1 MTACTIDEAVRRLIS
16 VGADM
21 DQIGGVDNF
30 CWPSIQ
36 YHPVNNPDGRLKAA
50 KLVRSCLALKEMCLA
65 YGIPLLSGKDSM
77 YVDGHLPG
85 KYGETHKVSALETLQ
100 FSASSIVS
108 DITRCVTMDPKASG
122 DLVYVLGA
130 TRNEL
135 GGSEYYDHFGY
146 VGLNVPLVFP
156 AQFLP
161 MYQALST
168 AIENSLVAS
177 CHGIYSGGLGIHLA
191 LMAMAGNL
199 GMTIDLSLLPIEE
212 PLRDDQAL
220 FSESAGRFIVTVSAD
235 NEQAFEA
242 LMLKAETQS
251 SLIDF
256 ACIGK
261 TTEDAGFFEILGQSK
276 DTLLRLSIA
285 ELKTAWKKPFGAL
298 I

>member
-1 MTACTIDEAVRRLIS
+1 
-16 VGADM
+16 
-21 DQIGGVDNF
+21 VDNF

-36 YHPVNNPDGRLKAA
+36 YHPVNNPDGHLKAA

-85 KYGETHKVSALETLQ
+85 AYGETHKVSALETLQ
-100 FSASSIVS
+100 FSASSIIS

-156 AQFLP
+156 DQFLP

-168 AIENSLVAS
+168 AIENRMVAS

-199 GMTIDLSLLPIEE
+199 GMTIDLSQLPFEE

-235 NEQAFEA
+235 NEQAFES
-242 LMLKAETQS
+242 LMLNAETQPS
-251 SLIDF
+251 PIDF

-261 TTEDAGFFEILGQSK
+261 TMEDAGCLEIRGQSK

>member
-1 MTACTIDEAVRRLIS
+1 
-16 VGADM
+16 
-21 DQIGGVDNF
+21 
-30 CWPSIQ
+30 
-36 YHPVNNPDGRLKAA
+36 
-50 KLVRSCLALKEMCLA
+50 
-65 YGIPLLSGKDSM
+65 M

-85 KYGETHKVSALETLQ
+85 AYGETHKVSALETLQ

-108 DITRCVTMDPKASG
+108 DITRCVTMDPKAAG

-156 AQFLP
+156 DQFLP
-161 MYQALST
+161 MYRALSM
-168 AIENSLVAS
+168 AIDNRLVAS

-212 PLRDDQAL
+212 PMRDDQSL

-242 LMLKAETQS
+242 LMLKAKTQS

-261 TTEDAGFFEILGQSK
+261 TTEDAGFLEIRGQ
-276 DTLLRLSIA
+276 LLTPTINDPIRPGLNDKSD
-285 ELKTAWKKPFGAL
+285 EVVRQ
-298 I
+298 